1 MWVLI
6 LKLSKSFYNE
16 INLLFY
22 AHKSWLYFVDKGY
35 VYLADFQHF
44 VAKFW
49 HIFGK
54 KEAVG
59 KHFRKMTGKGEF
71 LLDFQAR
78 F

>member
-1 MWVLI
+1 MFF
-6 LKLSKSFYNE
+6 KLFASAD
-16 INLLFY
+16 NL
-22 AHKSWLYFVDKGY
+22 
-35 VYLADFQHF
+35 YLPDFQQF

-78 F
+78 L